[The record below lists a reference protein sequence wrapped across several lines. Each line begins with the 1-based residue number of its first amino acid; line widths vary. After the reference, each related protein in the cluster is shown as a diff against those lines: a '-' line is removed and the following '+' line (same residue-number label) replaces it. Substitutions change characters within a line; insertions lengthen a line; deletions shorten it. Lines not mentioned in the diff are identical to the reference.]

1 MIDLVKSEE
10 LESLIREDDKK
21 VNRLEEKLVK
31 LSEKELELQLKVLY

>member
-10 LESLIREDDKK
+10 WESLIREDDKK
-21 VNRLEEKLVK
+21 MNRLEEKLVK